1 MFTEGS
7 SEIPS
12 PRAFIFR
19 TGKEGRK
26 KESGQDPRQVKDV
39 NLTSVVRR
47 RLGVAVCCR
56 PPEQQP
62 DLLMPGRSHSDQ
74 RQDMDSMDPGSL
86 F

>member
-1 MFTEGS
+1 M
-7 SEIPS
+7 
-12 PRAFIFR
+12 
-19 TGKEGRK
+19 
-26 KESGQDPRQVKDV
+26 KDV

-56 PPEQQP
+56 SAEEQP

-86 F
+86 C